1 MRKYKFLLIITE
13 IFMLVFFSS
22 CAELAGIQEL
32 NQEPTLLEQEL
43 ALLEQDI
50 KNIEQANA
58 VAEEKALQLME
69 QGFPIAIYEYYSAT
83 PNSVG
88 GVNVI
93 IFWKNISPKDFKYV
107 IFTVKP
113 YNAVDDV
120 VYCTISHE
128 ADSRLK
134 VTGPVKAKNMDE
146 PSSSVW
152 ENVWYNNTIKR
163 IEIEQIDIIYMDN
176 SEESISASE
185 VKEMFIDRHALYDEF
200 GVRSRKN
207 RCLVE
212 RFLNPPPHKE

>member
-1 MRKYKFLLIITE
+1 MRKYKFLLIITA

-32 NQEPTLLEQEL
+32 NQEPTLLEQEPTLLEQEL

-200 GVRSRKN
+200 GVRSIDEMFGGKY
-207 RCLVE
+207 
-212 RFLNPPPHKE
+212 